1 VGGAAALAA
10 RLRRLTLPVESRMRV
25 LVAPDKFAG
34 TLTAAQAA
42 AAIAAGWRGVD
53 ADAELDLL
61 PVSDGGPGFLAA
73 VQAAVGGERLP
84 VEVSG
89 PLGGWVPA
97 EVLRAGSSAYVESA
111 QACGLHLL
119 PASRRDP
126 ARASSYG
133 VGELLLAAATSGADR
148 VVVGVGG
155 TATNDGGAGL
165 LAALGVQPAGVLRSG
180 GGALERLWAPVD
192 VRVSRHRLASV
203 ELVAAVDVDN
213 PLLGPDGATA
223 GYAKQKGADA
233 AAVALLEAGLSRW
246 STLTGGDPDRPGAG
260 AGGGIGYALQLAGA
274 TVEPGGELVLRLA
287 RAAERV
293 RAVDLV
299 VTGEG
304 SLDWQSLR
312 GKAVGAVAAL
322 ASRHGRPCVVL
333 AGQVAAGRRELA
345 AAGVTEAH
353 ALAESAGSPA
363 AAMAHPAEELARLAG
378 RVASTWTRAG

>member
-1 VGGAAALAA
+1 
-10 RLRRLTLPVESRMRV
+10 MRV

-34 TLTAAQAA
+34 TLTAAEAG
-42 AAIAAGWRGVD
+42 AAIAAGWRAVD
-53 ADAELDLL
+53 GEAELDLL

-89 PLGGWVPA
+89 PLGGRVPA

-119 PASRRDP
+119 LASERDP
-126 ARASSYG
+126 TRASSYG
-133 VGELLLAAATSGADR
+133 VGELLLAAAASGPDR

-165 LAALGVQPAGVLRSG
+165 LAALGVQPADLLQSG
-180 GGALERLWAPVD
+180 GAGLQRLVEPVD
-192 VRVSRHRLASV
+192 VGTAQVRLSAV
-203 ELVAAVDVDN
+203 QLVAAVDVDN
-213 PLLGPDGATA
+213 PLLGRDGATA
-223 GYAKQKGADA
+223 VYARQKGGADA
-233 AAVALLEAGLSRW
+233 GAVTALEAALTRW
-246 STLTGGDPDRPGAG
+246 AALTGGDADRPGAG
-260 AGGGIGYALQLAGA
+260 AGGGIGYALQLLGA
-274 TVEPGGELVLRLA
+274 TVEPGGELVLWLA

-312 GKAVGAVAAL
+312 GKAVSAVAAL

-353 ALAESAGSPA
+353 ALAESASSPA
-363 AAMAHPAEELARLAG
+363 AAMAHPAEELARLAR
-378 RVASTWTRAG
+378 RVAKAWTRMWEDGSRNDRGG